1 MKNCITKLLSSSV
14 LICCFWSYSKEDT
27 GATYNKHIYQDTLVQ
42 SLQLLKNKFSRIN
55 STNTKLVSRKF
66 VLKFNK

>member
-27 GATYNKHIYQDTLVQ
+27 GATYITGYLSPESAIIKEQVF
-42 SLQLLKNKFSRIN
+42 KNKFYEH
-55 STNTKLVSRKF
+55 
-66 VLKFNK
+66 

>member
-27 GATYNKHIYQDTLVQ
+27 GATYNKTCITGYLSPESAIIKEQVF
-42 SLQLLKNKFSRIN
+42 KNKFYEH
-55 STNTKLVSRKF
+55 
-66 VLKFNK
+66 

>member
-27 GATYNKHIYQDTLVQ
+27 GATYNKHITGYLSPESAIIKEQVF
-42 SLQLLKNKFSRIN
+42 KNKFYEH
-55 STNTKLVSRKF
+55 
-66 VLKFNK
+66 